1 MTDNWTKKLYK
12 EEIKSIYKPKVE
24 KTANEEWQELK
35 EELSLKKIKKGTY
48 SSFKSIIKHLVI
60 YSIILLLILGIVY
73 LGLMIFINYKTN

>member
-35 EELSLKKIKKGTY
+35 GELSLKKIKKGTY
-48 SSFKSIIKHLVI
+48 SSFKAIAKRLFFSAIIIV
-60 YSIILLLILGIVY
+60 LILGLVY
-73 LGLMIFINYKTN
+73 LGLMVFINYKTN